1 MNGVFEWVY
10 SENKRSTRVN
20 LRSSFI
26 WEQAEEASGEKK
38 TEKEGTKR
46 MKSPKRVCHR
56 CQEKR
61 EYQEI

>member
-1 MNGVFEWVY
+1 MYGAFEWVY
-10 SENKRSTRVN
+10 SENKRSTGVN

-26 WEQAEEASGEKK
+26 WEQAEEASGEK

-46 MKSPKRVCHR
+46 MKSPKSVCHR

-61 EYQEI
+61 EYQET

>member
-1 MNGVFEWVY
+1 MYGVFERVY

-20 LRSSFI
+20 LQSSFI
-26 WEQAEEASGEKK
+26 WEQAEEASGEK

-46 MKSPKRVCHR
+46 MKSPKKVCRR